1 MASPSRTLKLT
12 YLGDASQLKKTNDEV
27 EKGFG
32 KVGDGVKKFGKI
44 AAVGFAAAGAAA
56 IVLGKKLFNAAE
68 EAGTANARIEQITT
82 SMGNFGDEASAV
94 AGDIA
99 KTAGELA
106 KLTGVE
112 RNTIKETQALLLTFD
127 SVNKTA
133 DQTGG
138 VFERATKA
146 AVDLAAAGFGSATG
160 NAQQLGK
167 ALEDPI
173 KGLASLT
180 RSGVTFTDAEKER
193 IATLVESNK
202 VGEAQA
208 IILDA
213 IEKQVGGTAE
223 ATSNASDR
231 IKQSF
236 GVITDEIALALA
248 PQFEKLTDAVARL
261 IDRFAE
267 WWKENGPRVI
277 EVIGNTVDKA
287 KALWDIIR
295 TNLEPIVRN
304 LIDTLGELLTTF
316 REWWQRV
323 SPAVFEAFNRIKT
336 AVFTVFDAIK
346 PLITAYKDFYAAI
359 FGGIKKGGSG
369 NLFLS
374 FVETLTKVIEIA
386 AGVIVFIVNRVT
398 DLYNILTRIAQSRPI
413 QAVLGAIGKIGGAIG
428 GAVGRVGGIIGLS
441 QGGIVTRPTL
451 AMVGEGGEPEAVIPL
466 SKMGQMGGG
475 TTIVINGA
483 VDAESTAR
491 QINNILNN
499 SQRRTGTTLNPVYA
513 A

>member
-32 KVGDGVKKFGKI
+32 KVGDGIKKFGKI
-44 AAVGFAAAGAAA
+44 AAAGFAAGGAAA
-56 IVLGKKLFNAAE
+56 IVVAKKLFNAAE
-68 EAGTANARIEQITT
+68 NAETANARIEQITT
-82 SMGNFGDEASAV
+82 SMGNFGDEASQV
-94 AGDIA
+94 AAEIA
-99 KTAGELA
+99 STASELA

-146 AVDLAAAGFGSATG
+146 AVDLAAAGFGTATG
-160 NAQQLGK
+160 NAAQLGK

-173 KGLASLT
+173 RGLSSLT
-180 RSGVTFTDAEKER
+180 RSGVTFTEAERER
-193 IATLVESNK
+193 IKTLVKSNQ

-208 IILDA
+208 IILEA

-223 ATSNASDR
+223 ATSTASDR

-236 GVITDEIALALA
+236 AVITDEIALALV

-295 TNLEPIVRN
+295 TNLEPIVRT
-304 LIDTLGELLTTF
+304 LIETLVDLIARF
-316 REWWQRV
+316 RDWWQQV
-323 SPAVFEAFNRIKT
+323 APAVFDAFGRIKD
-336 AVFTVFDAIK
+336 AVVSVWDAIK
-346 PLITAYKDFYAAI
+346 PLITTVIDIWKAM
-359 FGGIKKGGSG
+359 FGGIKSGGEG

-374 FVETLTKVIEIA
+374 FLEGITRVIEIV
-386 AGVIVFIVNRVT
+386 AGVIRFLVNRIT
-398 DLYNILTRIAQSRPI
+398 DLYNILLRIAQSRPI

-428 GAVGRVGGIIGLS
+428 GAVSRVGGIIGLAE
-441 QGGIVTRPTL
+441 GGIVTRPTL

-483 VDAESTAR
+483 IDPEGTAR
-491 QINNILNN
+491 QIRRILDDSTRRVGP
-499 SQRRTGTTLNPVYA
+499 SQSAVFA
-513 A
+513 